1 MTERLTIHCEDG
13 TRDRLIA
20 LAGGSERKI
29 GAVVSELAKQA
40 EALQA
45 LKQAWA
51 FSLVDVL
58 TRIDRLETAVFGVT
72 DEDGEDADST
82 D

>member
-1 MTERLTIHCEDG
+1 MTERLTIHVEDG
-13 TRDRLIA
+13 TRDRLLA
-20 LAGGSERKI
+20 LADGHERKL
-29 GAVVSELAKQA
+29 GAVVSVLAKQA

-45 LKQAWA
+45 VKQT
-51 FSLVDVL
+51 FLLSLVDVL

-72 DEDGEDADST
+72 DEDADST

>member
-29 GAVVSELAKQA
+29 GAVVSQLAHEAYEKQQIQQTLA
-40 EALQA
+40 QAVWDLLQRV
-45 LKQAWA
+45 Q
-51 FSLVDVL
+51 
-58 TRIDRLETAVFGVT
+58 RLEAAVYG
-72 DEDGEDADST
+72 GED
-82 D
+82 